1 MDANIWIVIVIL
13 LVGVIIF
20 LAALL
25 FMQRRR
31 SQQLQT
37 RFGPEYDRAVRQYGD
52 QKHAEEELAA
62 RERRVT
68 RFRIVPLSRDDA
80 ARFAEAWQAVQNRF
94 VDDPNAAVQE
104 ADREVRELMQR
115 RGYPMG
121 NFEQRAADLSVDHPS
136 VVENYRAAHQIA
148 LRNEGGT
155 ASTEELRKAVVH
167 YRAIFDE
174 LLEVG
179 KSRHEIRE
187 SKTETQGGPRQW
199 RLGKDLFRRQT

>member
-1 MDANIWIVIVIL
+1 MDTNIWIVIVAL

-20 LAALL
+20 LAGLL
-25 FMQRRR
+25 FTQKRR
-31 SQQLQT
+31 SQQLQS

-52 QKHAEEELAA
+52 QKHAEAELAA
-62 RERRVT
+62 REKRVT
-68 RFRIVPLSRDDA
+68 RFRIVPLSREDG
-80 ARFAEAWQAVQNRF
+80 ARFAEAWRSVQSRF
-94 VDDPNAAVQE
+94 VDDPHAAVQD
-104 ADREVRELMQR
+104 ADRRVRELMER

-121 NFEQRAADLSVDHPS
+121 DFEQRAADLSVDHPS

-155 ASTEELRKAVVH
+155 ASTEELRKAIVH

-179 KSRHEIRE
+179 NARRE
-187 SKTETQGGPRQW
+187 VQESERKGGLKQW
-199 RLGKDLFRRQT
+199 KLGRDLFRRQI

>member
-1 MDANIWIVIVIL
+1 MDTNAWIVIVIL

-25 FMQRRR
+25 LMQRRR

-80 ARFAEAWQAVQNRF
+80 ARFAEAWQSVQNRF
-94 VDDPNAAVQE
+94 VDDPHAAVQE
-104 ADREVRELMQR
+104 ADQKVRELMQR
-115 RGYPMG
+115 RGYPVAD
-121 NFEQRAADLSVDHPS
+121 FEQQAADLSVDHPI
-136 VVENYRAAHQIA
+136 VVENYRTAHQIA

-174 LLEVG
+174 LLEVA
-179 KSRHEIRE
+179 KPKQVIRE
-187 SKTETQGGPRQW
+187 SETEPKGGLRQW
-199 RLGKDLFRRQT
+199 RLGKDLFRRQI

>member
-1 MDANIWIVIVIL
+1 MDTNTWIVIVTL

-25 FMQRRR
+25 ITQKRR
-31 SQQLQT
+31 SQQLQS

-52 QKHAEEELAA
+52 QRHAEEELAA

-104 ADREVRELMQR
+104 ADRKVRELMQR
-115 RGYPMG
+115 RGYPMSD
-121 NFEQRAADLSVDHPS
+121 FEQQAADLSVDHPS

-155 ASTEELRKAVVH
+155 ASTEELRKAVIH

-174 LLEVG
+174 LLEVS
-179 KSRHEIRE
+179 KVRRDVRE
-187 SKTETQGGPRQW
+187 SETKGGLRQW
-199 RLGKDLFRRQT
+199 KFGKDLFRRQI

>member
-1 MDANIWIVIVIL
+1 MDTNTWIVIVAL

-25 FMQRRR
+25 ITQRRR

-37 RFGPEYDRAVRQYGD
+37 RFGPEYDRALRQYGD

-68 RFRIVPLSRDDA
+68 RFRIVPLSREDA
-80 ARFAEAWQAVQNRF
+80 ARFTEAWQAVQNRF

-104 ADREVRELMQR
+104 ADRKVRELMQR

-121 NFEQRAADLSVDHPS
+121 DFDQQAADLSVDHPN
-136 VVENYRAAHQIA
+136 VVENYRTAHQIA

-179 KSRHEIRE
+179 KSKEDTRE
-187 SKTETQGGPRQW
+187 SETKGGLRQW
-199 RLGKDLFRRQT
+199 RLGKDLFRRQI

>member
-1 MDANIWIVIVIL
+1 MDTNAWIVIVIL

-20 LAALL
+20 LVALL
-25 FMQRRR
+25 LMQRRR

-80 ARFAEAWQAVQNRF
+80 ARFAEAWQSVQNRF
-94 VDDPNAAVQE
+94 VDDPHAAVQE
-104 ADREVRELMQR
+104 ADQKVRELMQR
-115 RGYPMG
+115 RGYPVAD
-121 NFEQRAADLSVDHPS
+121 FEQQAADLSVDHPI
-136 VVENYRAAHQIA
+136 VVENYRTAHQIA

-179 KSRHEIRE
+179 KPRQPIRASE
-187 SKTETQGGPRQW
+187 TEPKGGLRQW
-199 RLGKDLFRRQT
+199 RLGKNLFRRQI